1 MKTTATI
8 LTAIAF
14 TFLSIFSFGQEKY
27 KVSVKVKGTGENYI
41 AFLIDN
47 DENFPGVSPTSRQ
60 FTQNSDGTFAIFEFD
75 KVLMGTYAVMVF
87 HDKNGNGQLDMN
99 GQMPAEPFGYSNYV
113 AMGPP
118 EWSACS
124 FSVEEDLQITVNLV
138 SF

>member
-8 LTAIAF
+8 LTAIVF

-27 KVSVKVKGTGENYI
+27 KVSVKVKGTGENFI

-47 DENFPGVSPTSRQ
+47 DENFPGVTPTSRQ
-60 FTQNSDGTFAIFEFD
+60 LTQNSDGTFAIFEFD

-124 FSVEEDLQITVNLV
+124 FSVEEDVQVTVNLV